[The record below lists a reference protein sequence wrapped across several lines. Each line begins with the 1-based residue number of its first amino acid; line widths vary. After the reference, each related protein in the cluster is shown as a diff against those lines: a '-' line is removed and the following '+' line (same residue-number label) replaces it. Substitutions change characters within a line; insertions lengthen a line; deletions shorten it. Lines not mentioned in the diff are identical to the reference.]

1 MTAVES
7 RTDGV
12 RPASAPRLAG
22 TASPRP
28 ARRARRLG
36 DLPWSL
42 WLALA
47 YVAVL
52 AVAALA
58 PGLLAPQSPT
68 AVDYPA
74 ALLPPSL
81 EHPFGTDESGRDLYT
96 RVVHGTADSLS
107 IGLGAA
113 ALAIVAAIVLGT
125 LAALGPRPI
134 ARLVDRVIEVLFAF
148 PTLLLALLLIAI
160 TGPSAA
166 TQIIA
171 VGLGSAPGYARMVR
185 GQIRQAAGSGYV
197 EAAVALG
204 HGRAR
209 ILRGHVLPNALR
221 PLVAVAALAV
231 GQSIVWASSLSFLG
245 LGVAPPS
252 PEWGALL
259 DAGRPYVI
267 QAGWLIVIPGLVIVA
282 LALAATSIGRHLQ
295 HRLENGA
302 RA

>member
-1 MTAVES
+1 MSSELSESERERYAEQVE
-7 RTDGV
+7 RIGV
-12 RPASAPRLAG
+12 EAQLRLK
-22 TASPRP
+22 
-28 ARRARRLG
+28 RAR
-36 DLPWSL
+36 
-42 WLALA
+42 
-47 YVAVL
+47 
-52 AVAALA
+52 
-58 PGLLAPQSPT
+58 
-68 AVDYPA
+68 
-74 ALLPPSL
+74 
-81 EHPFGTDESGRDLYT
+81 
-96 RVVHGTADSLS
+96 
-107 IGLGAA
+107 
-113 ALAIVAAIVLGT
+113 AIVLGA

-134 ARLVDRVIEVLFAF
+134 AALVDRVIEVLFAF

-160 TGPSAA
+160 TGPSAT

-209 ILRGHVLPNALR
+209 ILRRHVLPNALR